1 MEAANDEH
9 HLIGDIYDAALNPAL
24 WSGILG
30 RIAGLVNA
38 SSAII
43 TALDTL
49 NADYTLALT
58 HNIPEEALR
67 TYREAGLDALD
78 MEVNGAPLIQQGIG
92 SMFYSSEAYGT
103 QEEYIRRCGDLYHK
117 CFVPSN
123 IHYLSGTLLDHGN
136 FRCAL
141 LGIHRPAQAT
151 AFTHEQVAP
160 LTRLGPHI
168 RRALQIHRQLTGVQR
183 QNAQLYCMLDG
194 LTTGVILLNRHG
206 QIRYT
211 NAQAERLLGQHGS
224 LRVTVRE
231 GLQAAQPAQDDELRQ
246 LIQEAVATGRREKI
260 IHEDGGGVMG
270 LRQRPGAPPLMLTI
284 TPLSELAGYG
294 ELASDGIA
302 AAIFLSDPHARHSLS
317 RKLLKNSYNL
327 TERECDLCEA
337 FVNHASLETMATACG
352 LSISSLRSYM
362 KTIYEKT
369 RQHSQA
375 ELMRLLM
382 GLILDF
388 EHIR

>member
-1 MEAANDEH
+1 MDAASDEY

-24 WSGILG
+24 WPGILG
-30 RIAGLVNA
+30 RIAGLVEAN
-38 SSAII
+38 SAII

-49 NADYTLALT
+49 NADYTLAFT

-67 TYREAGLDALD
+67 TYREAGLDELD
-78 MEVNGAPLIQQGIG
+78 MAVNGTPLMQQGIG
-92 SMFYSSEAYGT
+92 AMIHSSDVYGS

-123 IHYLSGTLLDHGN
+123 IHYLSGTLLDHGD
-136 FRCAL
+136 FRWAL
-141 LGIHRPAQAT
+141 LGIHRPAHAA
-151 AFTHEQVAP
+151 AFSREQTAP
-160 LTRLGPHI
+160 LARMGPHI

-183 QNAQLYCMLDG
+183 QNARLYRMLDG

-206 QIRYT
+206 LIRYA
-211 NAQAERLLGQHGS
+211 NAQAERLLRQHGS

-231 GLQAAQPAQDDELRQ
+231 GLQAAQPAQDEELRL
-246 LIQEAVATGRREKI
+246 LIQTAVATGMRETGVM
-260 IHEDGGGVMG
+260 DGGGGVIG
-270 LRQRPGAPPLMLTI
+270 LQQKAVGNPLMLTI

-294 ELASDGIA
+294 ELANDGIT
-302 AAIFLSDPHARHSLS
+302 AAIFLSDPQARHSLS
-317 RKLLKNSYNL
+317 RKLLKGSYGL

-337 FVNHASLETMATACG
+337 FVNHVSLDNMAAACG

-382 GLILDF
+382 GLTLDF